1 MDAEEVKRMARM
13 PTGRK
18 SRSVVAGVLLIVLGI
33 WGGLAHFVGPYFH
46 YAYTPDTA
54 WHVSMARVWLEIVPA
69 AAVVVG
75 GALVVVSTGR
85 LRAAGGAFLAML
97 AGGWFIVGRA
107 VSEIWPR
114 LGTAG
119 VPAGTSPRRMAVE
132 ELGLFTGL
140 GVVMVVC
147 AALVLG
153 RALTTVT
160 PAVTGQEADEQAE
173 EDEEEEAEVEEEAEA
188 DEEAGTRTGRA
199 WARDFRSPGA
209 ASVGPGPRYPGGGQ
223 SPGSS
228 LSRMT

>member
-1 MDAEEVKRMARM
+1 MSPV
-13 PTGRK
+13 RK
-18 SRSVVAGVLLIVLGI
+18 SRSVVAGVLLIVLGV

-54 WHVSMARVWLEIVPA
+54 WHVTMARVWLEIVPA

-75 GALVVVSTGR
+75 GGLVMVSTSR
-85 LRAAGGAFLAML
+85 LLAAGGAILAML
-97 AGGWFIVGRA
+97 AGGWFVVGRA

-119 VPAGTSPRRMAVE
+119 VPAGTSPTRMAAE

-140 GVVMVVC
+140 GVVIVVC
-147 AALVLG
+147 ATLVLA

-160 PAVTGQEADEQAE
+160 LAGTSEEAE
-173 EDEEEEAEVEEEAEA
+173 EEVEEEAAEEA
-188 DEEAGTRTGRA
+188 DEEAGTMTGSVLA
-199 WARDFRSPGA
+199 KDFGQPR
-209 ASVGPGPRYPGGGQ
+209 ASVGPGPRYYGSGQ

-228 LSRMT
+228 MSRMT

>member
-1 MDAEEVKRMARM
+1 MAGMSAVRKR
-13 PTGRK
+13 
-18 SRSVVAGVLLIVLGI
+18 RSVVAGVLLIVLGV

-46 YAYTPDTA
+46 YAYTPDTV

-69 AAVVVG
+69 AAAVVG
-75 GALVVVSTGR
+75 GGLVMVSTSR
-85 LRAAGGAFLAML
+85 LLAGGGAILAML
-97 AGGWFIVGRA
+97 AGGWFVVGRA

-119 VPAGTSPRRMAVE
+119 VPAGTSPTRMAEE

-140 GVVMVVC
+140 GVVIVVC
-147 AALVLG
+147 ATLVLA

-160 PAVTGQEADEQAE
+160 LAETGEETEDEA
-173 EDEEEEAEVEEEAEA
+173 EEEEAEEEEAE
-188 DEEAGTRTGRA
+188 EEAGTMTGSVPA
-199 WARDFRSPGA
+199 KDFGQPR
-209 ASVGPGPRYPGGGQ
+209 ASVGPGSRYYGGGQ

>member
-1 MDAEEVKRMARM
+1 MSTV
-13 PTGRK
+13 RK
-18 SRSVVAGVLLIVLGI
+18 SRSVVPGVLLIVLGV

-54 WHVSMARVWLEIVPA
+54 WHVTMARVWLEIVPA
-69 AAVVVG
+69 AAAVVG
-75 GALVVVSTGR
+75 GGLVMVSTRR
-85 LRAAGGAFLAML
+85 LLAAGGAILAML
-97 AGGWFIVGRA
+97 TGGWFVIGRA

-119 VPAGTSPRRMAVE
+119 VPAGTSPARMAEE

-140 GVVMVVC
+140 GVVIVVC
-147 AALVLG
+147 ATLVLS

-160 PAVTGQEADEQAE
+160 LAGTGK
-173 EDEEEEAEVEEEAEA
+173 EA
-188 DEEAGTRTGRA
+188 DEEAEEEGVDEEEADEEASEEAGTLSGRV
-199 WARDFRSPGA
+199 WAKNLAPPGA
-209 ASVGPGPRYPGGGQ
+209 VSAGPGPRYSGGGQ

>member
-1 MDAEEVKRMARM
+1 MAGM
-13 PTGRK
+13 STVRK
-18 SRSVVAGVLLIVLGI
+18 SRSVVAGVLLIVLGV

-54 WHVSMARVWLEIVPA
+54 WHVTMARVWLEIVPA

-75 GALVVVSTGR
+75 GGLVMVSTSR
-85 LRAAGGAFLAML
+85 LIAAGGAILAML
-97 AGGWFIVGRA
+97 AGGWFVVGRA

-119 VPAGTSPRRMAVE
+119 VPAGTSPTRMAEE

-140 GVVMVVC
+140 GVVILVC
-147 AALVLG
+147 GTLVLA
-153 RALTTVT
+153 RALMTATL
-160 PAVTGQEADEQAE
+160 AGTGEDVEEDADEEADEE
-173 EDEEEEAEVEEEAEA
+173 EA
-188 DEEAGTRTGRA
+188 DEEAGTMTGSGLA
-199 WARDFRSPGA
+199 KDFGQPR
-209 ASVGPGPRYPGGGQ
+209 ASVGPGPRYYDGGQ